1 MKKFILAMTLLPALL
16 FAEGVDSTS
25 GWKHTLNGLAN
36 LSQSYFDNWTKGGSD
51 ALNWEI
57 RFEASAVKDRPDF
70 TWESKGKAAYG
81 QSKIANL
88 DPRKSSDELILE
100 TIYTR
105 KLNDWI
111 NPFASGRFQ
120 SQFAPGNKYDDAPG
134 SLAPVTRVSG
144 SFDPSYATQTLGA
157 GYNWRK
163 ELQLRLGGTL
173 KETFSSTRFGYA
185 DKKSTA
191 KIETFKLEPG
201 ASFTANYQ
209 KGLMENILLNSTLD
223 VFANFKGMDEV
234 DTRWENT
241 ITAKV
246 NKYVNVNFGFDML
259 YDKDLSNSRQI
270 KENLAVGISFL
281 SI

>member
-1 MKKFILAMTLLPALL
+1 MKKLALALTLFPAIL
-16 FAEGVDSTS
+16 FAATTDSAS
-25 GWKHTLNGLAN
+25 GWKRTASGLAN

-57 RFEASAVKDRPDF
+57 NLAGSAVLDSTDY

-81 QSKIANL
+81 QTKIANL
-88 DPRKSSDELILE
+88 DARKSSDELALE

-105 KLNDWI
+105 KLNAWI
-111 NPFASGRFQ
+111 NPFASASVQ
-120 SQFAPGNKYDDAPG
+120 SQFMPGYTYNSAGDT
-134 SLAPVTRVSG
+134 STRVSG
-144 SFDPSYATQTLGA
+144 SFDPSYAMQTLGV
-157 GYNWRK
+157 GYNWEK
-163 ELQLRLGGTL
+163 ELQLRLGGAL
-173 KETFSSTRFGYA
+173 KETFSSKRFGYA

-191 KIETFKLEPG
+191 KIETFKPEPG

-223 VFANFKGMDEV
+223 IFANFKGIDQV

-241 ITAKV
+241 ITAKI
-246 NKYVNVNFGFDML
+246 NTYVNVNFGLDIL
-259 YDKDLSNSRQI
+259 YDKDLSTRRQI